1 MSKIQSKQ
9 TVAIFY
15 PAFMGGGAE
24 AVGLWI
30 LEALKETYDL
40 TLFTVAALDFAQL
53 NVMYGTN
60 LSPASVRVQ
69 SLVPAYL
76 RSACYSLIANNP
88 NLRMVLFHWLIRYL
102 KTESH
107 HYDLIFSGYNAAD
120 LGKPGVQYIHWINV
134 LEGKEFHQKI
144 SQFSQESLQKNYS
157 IANSQ
162 YVADRVQQFYGI
174 SSKVIFPPVVMRA
187 CEIPWED
194 KENAF
199 ICSGRLTI
207 AKQPH
212 KVIQILKRVREQG
225 FDLKL
230 YLTGGGGGIYAW
242 KYQRFLK
249 QMIRENSDWVTLYE
263 NLSYE
268 DYVRVMFRCKYGIHY
283 KEEPFGISIAEMVK
297 AGAIPFVRS
306 QGGQVEIVGKQP
318 ELFFSSDQQAIDRIV
333 GLLSQPEREVG
344 IRQALQHQ
352 KALFSTEQ
360 FMQDIQMVV
369 QSLIEQS

>member
-1 MSKIQSKQ
+1 MMEMKSKR
-9 TVAIFY
+9 TVAVFY

-40 TLFTVAALDFAQL
+40 TLFTLAEIDLAQL
-53 NVMYGTN
+53 NLMYGTN

-69 SLVPAYL
+69 SLFSAYF
-76 RSACYSLIANNP
+76 RSACYFLVANSP

-102 KTESH
+102 KAQSYN
-107 HYDLIFSGYNAAD
+107 YDLVLSGYNAAD
-120 LGKPGVQYIHWINV
+120 LGKPGMQYIHWVNV
-134 LEGKEFHQKI
+134 LEGKAFHQRI
-144 SQFSQESLQKNYS
+144 SQFSQESLRKNYS

-174 SSKVIFPPVVMRA
+174 SSKVIFPPVVMRE
-187 CEIPWED
+187 CNIPWED

-212 KVIQILKRVREQG
+212 KIIQILKQVRQQG

-268 DYVRVMFRCKYGIHY
+268 DYIGVVSRCKYGIHY

-297 AGAIPFVRS
+297 AGAIPFVRNK
-306 QGGQVEIVGKQP
+306 GGQVEIVGEQP
-318 ELFFSSDQQAIDRIV
+318 ELFFNNDQEAIDQIV
-333 GLLSQPEREVG
+333 KLLSQPEREAE
-344 IRQALQHQ
+344 IRQALQLQ
-352 KALFSTEQ
+352 KQLFSTEQ
-360 FMQDIQMVV
+360 FMRDIQIVV
-369 QSLIEQS
+369 QTLV